1 VSLGYFGIERDFIA
15 SVNVKVC
22 TRLFWSHD
30 LTIKDERQIL
40 GIAFDLVCK
49 GGVPSTESK

>member
-1 VSLGYFGIERDFIA
+1 LSLGYFGIERDFIA

-40 GIAFDLVCK
+40 GIAFDLFCK
-49 GGVPSTESK
+49 GGVPSTESE